1 MRPKQGTLEL
11 VEGEVRWRASTGLS
25 RQTFAIDAPIRSVDV
40 RDVAQGDWN
49 IKRGGKAFGVFPLP
63 EFKVLVAETDG
74 GLLEFAVPSPDL
86 SLVTTA
92 LGAVAR

>member
-1 MRPKQGTLEL
+1 M
-11 VEGEVRWRASTGLS
+11 EGEVRWRASGGLS
-25 RQTFAIDAPIRSVDV
+25 RQTLAIDGPIRSVEV
-40 RDVAQGDWN
+40 REVAQGDWN
-49 IKRGGKAFGVFPLP
+49 IKQGGKAFGVLPLP

-74 GLLEFAVPSPDL
+74 GLLEFTVPSPDV